1 MLAGNYFNNY
11 NVYFYMNRLIKL
23 FRESKEPFLND
34 YIQKILDDIFALSN
48 QPLNHQNLEECKK
61 DSGIPERI
69 MRL

>member
-1 MLAGNYFNNY
+1 
-11 NVYFYMNRLIKL
+11 MNRLIK
-23 FRESKEPFLND
+23 FSRESKEPFLND